1 VNQVRLIAGVDEAGR
16 GPLAGPVVAAV
27 AVLRDDQL
35 LDGINDSKKLTSK
48 KREELEVLIK
58 QHAVDWCVGLA
69 DVAEIDQLN
78 ILGATML
85 AMRRAVEGLQV
96 APHLLR
102 IDGNRCPE
110 LPAAY
115 EGITET
121 LVGGDGLCQVI
132 GAASILAK
140 VERDRIMRGLHVV
153 YPQYGFDQHKGYPT
167 AVHRQRLLEH
177 GISPA
182 HRRSFRPVREAA
194 ETVNTEITT

>member
-96 APHLLR
+96 APQLLR

-110 LPAAY
+110 LPASY

>member
-1 VNQVRLIAGVDEAGR
+1 MIAGVDEAGR